1 MKVLWPISL
10 LAAAG
15 FTVSA
20 LTFAEDAATPDL
32 AKLLESGEI
41 LSQEAIIKRATEQH
55 PGKVSEVELGSEGDS
70 YVYEIDI
77 VDDKGTKTEFK
88 LDAKSGEVLS
98 SKIDNDDEDYQAK
111 NESKEEE
118 EEDDDDD

>member
-1 MKVLWPISL
+1 MNALWPISL

-20 LTFAEDAATPDL
+20 LTFAEDAATPDV
-32 AKLLESGEI
+32 AKLLESGQI

-55 PGKVSEVELGSEGDS
+55 PGKVSEVELERDGDG

-77 VDDKGTKTEFK
+77 VDHSGTKTEFK

-98 SKIDNDDEDYQAK
+98 SKIDDDDYQAK
-111 NESKEEE
+111 GDSEEE
-118 EEDDDDD
+118 GDDDDDDD

>member
-1 MKVLWPISL
+1 MNALWPISL

-20 LTFAEDAATPDL
+20 LTFAGDAATPGV
-32 AKLLESGEI
+32 AELLESGQI

-55 PGKVSEVELGSEGDS
+55 PGKVSEVELERENGG

-77 VDDKGTKTEFK
+77 IDDKGIKTEFK

-98 SKIDNDDEDYQAK
+98 SKVDDDEDYQAK
-111 NESKEEE
+111 NDA
-118 EEDDDDD
+118 EEDDDDGDSDDD